1 MMGISKHNTE
11 CQRQSVDG
19 SIAREPSMP
28 SRPTRNSVCPLHI
41 HLTAHP
47 GLPRGLNVITKV
59 LLSEQWREESQRELG
74 DAVLLAWKV
83 EEGATSQGTQAN
95 LQKLEKAEFFLWSF
109 QKERSPAD
117 TMILAQWDPRRTFDF
132 QNCKIINSVSFQV
145 TWVCGS

>member
-83 EEGATSQGTQAN
+83 EGPRVKELRQTSKSWKRQSFSSGAS
-95 LQKLEKAEFFLWSF
+95 
-109 QKERSPAD
+109 
-117 TMILAQWDPRRTFDF
+117 RRNAALPTP
-132 QNCKIINSVSFQV
+132 
-145 TWVCGS
+145 

>member
-1 MMGISKHNTE
+1 MRPVQMMGISKHNTE

-83 EEGATSQGTQAN
+83 EEGASY
-95 LQKLEKAEFFLWSF
+95 FLRWEQF
-109 QKERSPAD
+109 
-117 TMILAQWDPRRTFDF
+117 T
-132 QNCKIINSVSFQV
+132 NSLSHDKDSLKVLKSRKYFEL
-145 TWVCGS
+145 CFLF

>member
-1 MMGISKHNTE
+1 MMGISKHNRVPKAE
-11 CQRQSVDG
+11 CRWVHSTWAIYALQTNPEQCMPFAHTFDSPPWASQG
-19 SIAREPSMP
+19 SKCDHKSPSKWAMEGGE
-28 SRPTRNSVCPLHI
+28 SERAWRCC
-41 HLTAHP
+41 AA
-47 GLPRGLNVITKV
+47 GLEG
-59 LLSEQWREESQRELG
+59 G
-74 DAVLLAWKV
+74 
-83 EEGATSQGTQAN
+83 GATSQGTQAN